1 MIKEFLFRGKT
12 VEELKK
18 MEDKDLILLLK
29 SRVRRALKRGFTA
42 QQKKFIL
49 KLDQKLKGTYKKN
62 LKTHCREL
70 IILPKMIGLEIHVHN
85 GKGFTPLL
93 VMPEMIGHRLGEF
106 AATRSMVKHNAPGV
120 GATKSS
126 TAIQAK

>member
-18 MEDKDLILLLK
+18 MEDKDLVLLLK
-29 SRVRRALKRGFTA
+29 SRVRRALKKGFTA

-70 IILPKMIGLEIHVHN
+70 IILPKMIGSEIHVHS
-85 GKGFTPLL
+85 GKGFSPLL
-93 VMPEMIGHRLGEF
+93 IMPEMIGHRLGEF
-106 AATRSMVKHNAPGV
+106 IATRSMVKHNAPGV